1 LQARRLSVEIAALE
15 IRRQQAGY
23 APSINLVA
31 STANQ
36 DTGGSLFGRGQRY
49 NNSEI
54 GVRVNVPLFEG
65 GMTNSLVREAVARKE
80 KALNEQ
86 EQELR
91 RSDRLAR
98 TAFNGVLASVDSV
111 EALRKAV
118 LAQQSALEAREEG
131 LKSGLFNPIQ
141 LMDANRLFFT
151 AKREFLQARYDYLLN
166 RLKLKQAVGVL
177 SRNDLDDLG
186 ALLQVQ

>member
-1 LQARRLSVEIAALE
+1 
-15 IRRQQAGY
+15 
-23 APSINLVA
+23 
-31 STANQ
+31 
-36 DTGGSLFGRGQRY
+36 
-49 NNSEI
+49 
-54 GVRVNVPLFEG
+54 
-65 GMTNSLVREAVARKE
+65 MTNSLVREAVARKE

-131 LKSGLFNPIQ
+131 LKSGLFNPVQ